1 MPPAFRFCSGTGEDS
16 ESSSFSVL
24 LFSFKLLSIE
34 FYSFTIRREKLN
46 DLSRIGLPVAI
57 PQISFCISHL
67 PFISYFIFHISYF
80 HTLFFQRNGF
90 RAARRTVIDGPADQT
105 LGRGTDQ
112 FGIRRTPAPD
122 IGMKEVQRREI
133 LLRRKSRK
141 LVCATLRSRKFTDD
155 KMI

>member
-16 ESSSFSVL
+16 EFSSFSVL
-24 LFSFKLLSIE
+24 LFSFKLLSFE
-34 FYSFTIRREKLN
+34 FYSFTIRREKVN
-46 DLSRIGLPVAI
+46 DLSRIGLPVVI
-57 PQISFCISHL
+57 PQISSEHFSPSFH
-67 PFISYFIFHISYF
+67 FIFHIFIHSV
-80 HTLFFQRNGF
+80 FFQRNGF
-90 RAARRTVIDGPADQT
+90 RATRGTVIDGPADQT

-112 FGIRRTPAPD
+112 LGVRRAPAPD
-122 IGMKEVQRREI
+122 VGMEEVQRRKI